1 VEVMATEIKTFHV
14 IEKDG
19 KFWGV
24 QYADGH
30 STEYGYGSI
39 HNAHPVDPRFCRKP
53 EDATYRGSYL
63 IPKLRQGRI
72 VKVRMT
78 TTVEIIEGA

>member
-1 VEVMATEIKTFHV
+1 MTEVEEFHV

-19 KFWGV
+19 KFWGE

-39 HNAHPVDPRFCRKP
+39 HKATRVDPRYCLKP
-53 EDATYRGSYL
+53 EMATYRGSSYV
-63 IPKLRQGRI
+63 KRLREGRI
-72 VKVRMT
+72 VKVRRT
-78 TTVEIIEGA
+78 TTVELMT